1 MKKAADRFDQ
11 RLFIWEVEAAGIEPA
26 SRDAFTVTS
35 TCVVSDLVVG
45 STGAPSRAPAVLIR
59 ERFLIQRVLDVTL
72 DDPNFT
78 PATR

>member
-1 MKKAADRFDQ
+1 MDLAPDPFSSLERMRPPHEKKAADRFDQ

-45 STGAPSRAPAVLIR
+45 STGAQAGLLQYLFENV
-59 ERFLIQRVLDVTL
+59 F
-72 DDPNFT
+72 
-78 PATR
+78 